1 MAAVTG
7 LAAYRTTVTELLRA
21 GQAFGEIEDFIDHVE
36 DLSAD
41 EKAALWL
48 YAFSLRDASE
58 QQLEARA
65 HLASVQ

>member
-1 MAAVTG
+1 MATLPA
-7 LAAYRTTVTELLRA
+7 LATYRSTVTELLKA
-21 GQAFGEIEDFIDHVE
+21 GQAFGKIEDFIDHVD

-58 QQLEARA
+58 QQLEAQAAAR
-65 HLASVQ
+65 

>member
-1 MAAVTG
+1 MAALTG
-7 LAAYRTTVTELLRA
+7 LAAYRSTVTELLIA
-21 GQAFGEIEDFIDHVE
+21 GHAFGEIEGIIDHVE

-58 QQLEARA
+58 MQLEAQA
-65 HLASVQ
+65 HLAAAR